1 MLGSHVQAPQLL
13 PQGRGPVRVLSYARS
28 LVIGAPL
35 SEEDVGT
42 PPGKRPADGRA
53 DSGSPARACDDGHAP
68 PQPFFRIP
76 ALFGHRF
83 SSGVRRFTALLSPD
97 WSGFPLGHFY
107 SPGCRETQ
115 FSETNFRHE
124 FFSETR
130 CSRIPAQ
137 PRSGTLA

>member
-13 PQGRGPVRVLSYARS
+13 SQSRRSVRILPYARTPVVS
-28 LVIGAPL
+28 APL
-35 SEEDVGT
+35 GEEDVGT
-42 PPGKRPADGRA
+42 PPGERPADSRA

-68 PQPFFRIP
+68 PQPFFWIP
-76 ALFGHRF
+76 ALFGHRL
-83 SSGVRRFTALLSPD
+83 SSGIRSFTALLSPD

-130 CSRIPAQ
+130 
-137 PRSGTLA
+137 